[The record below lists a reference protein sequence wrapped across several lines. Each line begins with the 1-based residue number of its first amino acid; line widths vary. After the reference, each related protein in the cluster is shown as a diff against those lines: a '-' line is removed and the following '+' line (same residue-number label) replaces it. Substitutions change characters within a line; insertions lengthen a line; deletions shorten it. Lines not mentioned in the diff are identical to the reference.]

1 MNTTRV
7 THWMLTIALLGACT
21 VGNAQEPKTLMG
33 PGTEVGF
40 VWGLGTKTG
49 KIQDDIGRANTI
61 HFGALLNHAL
71 LFGVEAGMNVTH
83 PTVNHGYTAIYA
95 QYTHKPDNLIHFS
108 GQVLLGSATTKDYE
122 AEKSSP
128 YDNFGNIT
136 GPRFYIIE
144 PGVNVEAN
152 LHVKAKLVM
161 GLSYRIAYGL
171 DEDHELIATTGVT
184 NKDFSGIQFN
194 LGIKAG
200 KY

>member
-1 MNTTRV
+1 MNKIRIS
-7 THWMLTIALLGACT
+7 HWTILTALLCIYT
-21 VGNAQEPKTLMG
+21 TGNAQGPKTLMG

-40 VWGLGTKTG
+40 IWGLGTKTG
-49 KIQDDIGRANTI
+49 SIQDDIGRANTI
-61 HFGALLNHAL
+61 HLGALLNHAL
-71 LFGVEAGMNVTH
+71 LFGIEAGMNVTH
-83 PTVNHGYTAIYA
+83 PTVNHGYTAIFA

-108 GQVLLGSATTKDYE
+108 GQLLAGSATTKDYE
-122 AEKSSP
+122 QEKSSP

-152 LHVKAKLVM
+152 LHAKVKLVI

-184 NKDFSGIQFN
+184 NKDFSGIHFN
-194 LGIKAG
+194 LGIKVG